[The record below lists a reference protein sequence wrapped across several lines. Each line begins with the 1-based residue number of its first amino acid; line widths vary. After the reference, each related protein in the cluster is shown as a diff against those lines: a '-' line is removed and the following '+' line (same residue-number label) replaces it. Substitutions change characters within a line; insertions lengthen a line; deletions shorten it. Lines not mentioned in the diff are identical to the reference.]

1 MKVIKNIVLAVF
13 VIVCIVLAMIVLLR
27 IDYGALAIKI
37 VERVTHTEITY
48 GTMNGSIFR
57 GYQIEDYCIRLSDT
71 DSIYGKRAEIYY
83 RFQPS
88 LLRLPNL
95 FEITL
100 VEPNV
105 SLTHKRSTTPRKTT
119 GFSIPSFS
127 TGIRLNI
134 KNGTVMYQDEKNYTF
149 DAISGL
155 IFIDLVGSVIYMNT
169 MNLSI
174 RSTSLPV
181 NITSLNIDMKLTEK
195 DINIKSLRVKGI
207 GFTGQGSGTYSFD
220 DKNGNFTV
228 DKAHFD
234 LGVLAIHK
242 GSIDLSG
249 QIAVV
254 EGMLQPFLHGSAR
267 GVDPLEQCDFETNM
281 FGDTIFVNIIE
292 GHVYGGE
299 VFAQVKVHDN
309 ALYEIDANFRELDL
323 APIIDIDHHL
333 LVSGYMAYRDHG
345 FQGFVSS
352 PRDSGVAVESLYVC
366 GELRADTIYIDSLIL
381 QETERLLFASGRL
394 IPACDI
400 TLELHELA
408 IDRFAQFTPFPET
421 LFQGIVSG
429 TCHLSCPSRRI
440 NDLSISAALSGQG
453 LRFDK
458 ISIEEAR
465 VTSDEFRIRDQS
477 NTIECHLLMPAYGST
492 MVDSL
497 HLAITDHAYF
507 IHAKRGTDFIK
518 AEGELKE
525 NLAGTITSLLIKYHG
540 IETQNNAPIDFD
552 IPARSISDFDLSFIG
567 GTLRGSIVPLTLELQ
582 DADLGML
589 STLLNLPD
597 PISGL
602 FGCRIRRNRFF
613 LTARNVQFLG
623 LDSGEVHIKGEI
635 NDNAFL
641 IEELTISDSLQHLS
655 GHAILA
661 PESSDIYTSF
671 TNVGIW
677 VLPFLKD
684 IMIEPKGRISGE
696 LGLSGTAEDFAFRG
710 TVMLENG
717 SFGIEPI
724 AAFFDSVQAEIQ
736 FDGKRILFTNGQGS
750 MSRMGRFATPSAP
763 RSLVHTGG
771 LIMLGPR
778 FKFKS
783 MHYDYSFQ
791 DAPLQFMP
799 FGYGIGSGNISM
811 GVRNDTTYYD
821 GAIILKQAIVP
832 LEFGQQF
839 EENTSSADEEWTM
852 NIRIK
857 GERNI
862 WLRNRDADIELG
874 GELFLIKE
882 RGPLYLTGVLTTHRG
897 NYYWLNHTLS
907 ITEGKIT
914 FLPQD
919 PVQAELDIWAEMDTR
934 DRDPTTGTPITI
946 KLHMFGTITEPI
958 FEFFSDPPYYT
969 EQDIVTYLNLNITW
983 SELESMKRGE
993 FVRTVLP
1000 HSILSWLE
1008 SDVSRRIRQYTGLD
1022 YFRIDTP
1029 FFEDENSA
1037 RLTVG
1042 KYISRKLFI
1051 SYTYDITSFENEFNV
1066 EYFID
1071 DKNEILVQRDEEGE
1085 YSVQYQY
1092 RIRF

>member
-1 MKVIKNIVLAVF
+1 MKKIKNIILVVSILACV
-13 VIVCIVLAMIVLLR
+13 VVATIVLLR
-27 IDYGALAIKI
+27 VDYGALAIRI
-37 VERVTHTEITY
+37 IEHIAHAEITY

-57 GYQIEDYCIRLSDT
+57 GYQIEDYCIRMSDT
-71 DSIYGKRAEIYY
+71 DSIYGTKAEIFY
-83 RFQPS
+83 RFIPS

-95 FEITL
+95 FEVTL
-100 VEPNV
+100 IEPNV
-105 SLTHKRSTTPRKTT
+105 HFTRKRSETPKKGG

-127 TGIRLNI
+127 AGLRLNI
-134 KNGTVMYQDEKNYTF
+134 KNGTVIYQDEKYYTF

-155 IFIDLVGSVIYMNT
+155 VFIDLVGSAVYMNT
-169 MNLSI
+169 MNLSV

-181 NITSLNIDMKLTEK
+181 TITSMNIDMKLTGKEV
-195 DINIKSLRVKGI
+195 NIKSLRVKGA
-207 GFTGQGSGTYSFD
+207 GFTARGEGIYSFENR
-220 DKNGNFTV
+220 NGEFTV
-228 DKAHFD
+228 EKAHLD

-249 QIAVV
+249 QIRIAQ
-254 EGMLQPFLHGSAR
+254 GMIQPFLHGSAH
-267 GVDPLEQCDFETNM
+267 GVDPLEQCDFETNL
-281 FGDTIFVNIIE
+281 FGDTIFVNIVE
-292 GHVYGGE
+292 GNLYGGK
-299 VFAQVKVHDN
+299 VFAQVKIHEN

-323 APIIDIDHHL
+323 APIIDIDHPL
-333 LVSGYMAYRDHG
+333 LLSGYMAYRDHG

-366 GELRADTIYIDSLIL
+366 GHLRGDSIYIDSLIL

-394 IPACDI
+394 APACDI
-400 TLELHELA
+400 VLELNELA
-408 IDRFAQFTPFPET
+408 IDRFAQFTSLPDT

-429 TCHLSCPSRRI
+429 TCHLLCSSRRI
-440 NDLSISAALSGQG
+440 EDLTISAALSGRA
-453 LRFDK
+453 LRFDQV
-458 ISIEEAR
+458 SIKEAR

-497 HLAITDHAYF
+497 YVTVTDHAYF
-507 IHAKRGTDFIK
+507 VNAKKGTDFIK
-518 AEGELKE
+518 AQGELRE
-525 NLAGTITSLLIKYHG
+525 NLTGTIASLSIRYHG
-540 IETQNNAPIDFD
+540 IETHNNAPTDFD
-552 IPARSISDFDLSFIG
+552 IPGRSISDFDFSFAG
-567 GTLRGSIVPLTLELQ
+567 GTLRGSLVPLALELN
-582 DADLGML
+582 DADLDKI

-597 PISGL
+597 PIHGSL
-602 FGCRIRRNRFF
+602 ECRIRRNRIFV
-613 LTARNVQFLG
+613 TARNVQFLG

-635 NDNAFL
+635 DDNTVL
-641 IEELTISDSLQHLS
+641 IEELAIFDSLQHLN
-655 GHAILA
+655 GYATLA
-661 PESSDIYTSF
+661 PESSDIHTSF

-677 VLPFLKD
+677 VLPFLEE
-684 IMIEPKGRISGE
+684 IMIDPQGRISGE
-696 LGLSGTAEDFAFRG
+696 LGLSGTAEDFSFRG
-710 TVMLENG
+710 TVMIENG
-717 SFGIEPI
+717 SFDIEPI
-724 AAFFDSVQAEIQ
+724 AASFDSVQAEVQ
-736 FDGKRILFTNGQGS
+736 FDGKRILFKNGGGT
-750 MSRMGRFATPSAP
+750 MSRMGRFAPSSEQ
-763 RSLVHTGG
+763 RSIVHTGG
-771 LIMLGPR
+771 LIILGPR

-783 MHYDYSFQ
+783 MHFDYSFQ
-791 DAPLQFMP
+791 DAPLQLMP
-799 FGYGIGSGNISM
+799 FAYGVGSGNISM
-811 GVRNDTTYYD
+811 GVRNDTTYYN
-821 GAIILKQAIVP
+821 GAITLKQAIVP

-839 EENTSSADEEWTM
+839 EEDTTSEDEEWTM
-852 NIRIK
+852 NIKIK

-907 ITEGKIT
+907 ISEGKLT
-914 FLPQD
+914 FLPQE
-919 PVQAELDIWAEMDTR
+919 PVQAELDIWAEMNTR
-934 DRDPTTGTPITI
+934 DRDPTTGTPII
-946 KLHMFGTITEPI
+946 IRLHMFGTITEPI

-1000 HSILSWLE
+1000 RSIVSWLE

-1022 YFRIDTP
+1022 YFRIETP
-1029 FFEDENSA
+1029 FFEEESST

-1071 DKNEILVQRDEEGE
+1071 DKNEILVRRDEEGE